1 MGEKMVKQLVLVD
14 VTLRDG
20 GYVNNHS
27 WSRPQALEIVASC
40 ERAGIPFSE
49 VGYFRPRQHAAR
61 GESFPA
67 ACCPPDYLEA
77 LHAASPAVALTVMAH
92 LRDVQ
97 TADYKL
103 LADCGAG
110 MVRLPAQAGQLAD
123 IAAHVS
129 AAKEAGLRV
138 AVNLIR
144 VTELPEGEIA
154 RAAAIAAAAG
164 ADAFY
169 IADSNGSML
178 PGDAARLTALACQA
192 AAGTAVGF
200 HGHDGLSLA
209 FANTLAAREAGAS
222 YLDASLAGM
231 GKGGGNLALELII
244 GYLRARE
251 GAQVAM
257 APLAHTAASVLAPWK
272 GEGIAARCEA
282 IASGLLDLNLD
293 GIQAARDAG
302 DGGLVAVVDA
312 A

>member
-1 MGEKMVKQLVLVD
+1 MVNQPVLVD

-27 WSRPQALEIVASC
+27 WSRSQSLAIVASC
-40 ERAGIPFSE
+40 ARGGIPFSE
-49 VGYFRPRQHAAR
+49 VGYFRPRQHADR

-77 LHAASPAVALTVMAH
+77 LHAASPAVTLTVMAH
-92 LRDVQ
+92 LRDVR

-110 MVRLPAQAGQLAD
+110 MVRLPAQASQLAD
-123 IAAHVS
+123 IAAHV
-129 AAKEAGLRV
+129 AAAHEAGLRV
-138 AVNLIR
+138 GVNLIR
-144 VTELPEGEIA
+144 VTELPESEIS

-164 ADAFY
+164 ADVFY

-178 PGDAARLTALACQA
+178 PGDAARLTALACEA

-209 FANTLAAREAGAS
+209 FANTLAARQAGAS

-231 GKGGGNLALELII
+231 GKGGGNLALELIT

-251 GAQVAM
+251 GAPLAM
-257 APLAHTAASVLAPWK
+257 APLAHTAASVLAPWR
-272 GEGIAARCEA
+272 GDGVGARCEA
-282 IASGLLDLNLD
+282 MASGLLDLNLD
-293 GIQAARDAG
+293 GIQAARDVG